1 MCHSKKVLSL
11 GQEEEL
17 WSAVRQE
24 KSVQTSAADG
34 TRSRSFDPINVLIKL
49 YNQAESWQ
57 TKRQILS
64 LSANDFSRPE
74 LMKLTPSL
82 SKWRIEEAQQH
93 ATKVGEGQPVRKD
106 PILRSR
112 ISSAQIDHFVDY
124 IAFGAKVLRLN
135 TGKSIIIP
143 AVVRTMIPSRTIE
156 Q

>member
-1 MCHSKKVLSL
+1 
-11 GQEEEL
+11 
-17 WSAVRQE
+17 
-24 KSVQTSAADG
+24 
-34 TRSRSFDPINVLIKL
+34 
-49 YNQAESWQ
+49 
-57 TKRQILS
+57 
-64 LSANDFSRPE
+64 
-74 LMKLTPSL
+74 MKLTPSL

-124 IAFGAKVLRLN
+124 IAFGTKVLRLD

-156 Q
+156 QYSVNCKQQDFEPAGERSLFRMIEVCGASHAAITSWS